1 MSSAP
6 AVTVP
11 TDGAATGGAV
21 TGGATPAVRATGI
34 HKRYGG
40 VVALN
45 GVDLTVDVGEVFG
58 IIGPNGAGKST
69 LFDILCGI
77 TEPTAGQVSLFGAAI
92 AGVAPHQVA
101 RMGVARSF
109 QRTAVFGEATVREN
123 LLHGRHALAR
133 HSVLGRALR
142 TRVWREDR
150 DAFEAAA
157 AHVLALTN
165 LQADQHRL
173 ASVLAY
179 GVQRRLAVAVALMSN
194 PRILFLDEPAAG
206 MNGRESAD
214 FVELIRAVAP
224 GRTVVI
230 VEHDMT
236 VIKALCSR
244 TLVMVDGRPV
254 TVGAPTEVFLHPEV
268 IEAYL
273 GAEDD

>member
-1 MSSAP
+1 MSRNLP
-6 AVTVP
+6 
-11 TDGAATGGAV
+11 DEGAV
-21 TGGATPAVRATGI
+21 AGSDARVVVAARGVV
-34 HKRYGG
+34 KRYGG

-45 GVDLTVDVGEVFG
+45 GVDLEIADGEVFG

-69 LFDILCGI
+69 LFDVLCGI
-77 TEPTAGQVSLFGAAI
+77 TQPTEGEVRLFGRPISALE
-92 AGVAPHQVA
+92 PHQVA
-101 RMGVARSF
+101 KLGVARSF
-109 QRTAVFGEATVREN
+109 QRTAVFGEASVHQN
-123 LLHGRHALAR
+123 LLFASHAISR
-133 HSVLGRALR
+133 HSVVDRIFFTRA
-142 TRVWREDR
+142 WRADR
-150 DAFEAAA
+150 EAFEAAA
-157 AHVLALTN
+157 SRVLDLAGLTE
-165 LQADQHRL
+165 DRDRP

-179 GVQRRLAVAVALMSN
+179 GVQRRLAVAIALMSD
-194 PRILFLDEPAAG
+194 PKMLFLDEPAAG

-214 FVELIRAVAP
+214 FVELVRAIAP

-254 TVGAPTEVFLHPEV
+254 TVGAPGEVFRHPEV